1 MKEESLVS
9 VQVKNRRKLLAGL
22 GILSIF
28 PFLKIFHTKKAP
40 EIIACNPGNTKE
52 IKKFLSEDGQLV
64 EVDISR
70 IRMLQKKIS
79 NEELQGWIKKK

>member
-1 MKEESLVS
+1 MKEESPVRE
-9 VQVKNRRKLLAGL
+9 QVKSRRKLLVGL

-28 PFLKIFHTKKAP
+28 PFLKIFKVRKTP

-52 IKKFLSEDGQLV
+52 TKKLLTQDGQLV
-64 EVDISR
+64 EVDMSR

>member
-1 MKEESLVS
+1 MKEKSPLS
-9 VQVKNRRKLLAGL
+9 DQVKSRRKLLAGL

-28 PFLKIFHTKKAP
+28 PFLKIFQAKKTP
-40 EIIACNPGNTKE
+40 EIIACSPGDTKE

-64 EVDISR
+64 EVDVSR